1 MTTTTPFT
9 LRKMLQTTKKS
20 QGKKQTP
27 GIKYYER
34 KIIFSQT
41 AKDRKDAKKAK
52 QQHRGQP

>member
-9 LRKMLQTTKKS
+9 LRKMLQTTKKVREKS
-20 QGKKQTP
+20 K